1 MLKGEAVHNPVG
13 PPELSFR
20 ARKILYAVISEYIA
34 TGEPVGSRRI
44 AKRYGINLSP
54 ATIRNVL
61 ADLTDAGVLAQ
72 PHTSAGR
79 VPTERGFRLFV
90 DALIQMREVT
100 SEDRAA
106 VLERMRELRPGID
119 DLVREAGA
127 VLSSMTG
134 VAAVVTRPRADTAP
148 LSQIRFMELRP
159 GELLAVVIG
168 DRGSIQNRV
177 IKAPD
182 GLNASELERLNNY
195 LAEKVPGRTLA
206 EVRRLLA
213 TEVDTERDLRDRA
226 ATMVLSATQGE
237 SPTDIVIEGRSALF
251 DRPEFGDADTIR
263 RFLKAFDEKERLIGL
278 LDQTIAAG
286 GVQVLIGSETEIEE
300 VPDMSLISANY
311 KLRGVNAGTVG
322 VIGPTRMDYGK
333 LVPLVGFTAQV
344 ISAVLDGNPP
354 EDEEDDEEPS

>member
-1 MLKGEAVHNPVG
+1 MTHPTVPQ
-13 PPELSFR
+13 PELSFR
-20 ARKILYAVISEYIA
+20 ARKILYAVISEYIS

-61 ADLTDAGVLAQ
+61 SDLTDAGVLTQ

-148 LSQIRFMELRP
+148 LSQIRFMDLRP
-159 GELLAVVIG
+159 HELLAVVIG
-168 DRGSIQNRV
+168 ERGSIQNRV
-177 IKAPD
+177 IQVAEVITV
-182 GLNASELERLNNY
+182 SELERLNNF

-226 ATMVLSATQGE
+226 ALMVESATGGVDDA
-237 SPTDIVIEGRSALF
+237 PDIVIEGRSALF
-251 DRPEFGDADTIR
+251 DRPEFGEADTIR
-263 RFLKAFDEKERLIGL
+263 RFLRAFDEKERLIGL

-286 GVQVLIGSETEIEE
+286 GVQVLIGSETELED

-344 ISAVLDGNPP
+344 ISAVLDGTPP
-354 EDEEDDEEPS
+354 TDDS